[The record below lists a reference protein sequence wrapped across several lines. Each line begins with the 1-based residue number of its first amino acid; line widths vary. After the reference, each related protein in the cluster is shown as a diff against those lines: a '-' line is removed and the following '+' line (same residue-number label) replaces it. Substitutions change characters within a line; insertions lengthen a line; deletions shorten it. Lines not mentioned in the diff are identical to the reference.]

1 MRKQAVAPSRAPMV
15 MEPAASKTGLPVTC
29 TSSVAMPAAAAAA
42 HHPRTHIN
50 NRCCMTCT
58 PSTAMQAGAASLLA
72 GIPAGQHIE
81 LAACTRPTEWLVA
94 GSSQWS

>member
-1 MRKQAVAPSRAPMV
+1 MRKQAVAPNKAPMV

-42 HHPRTHIN
+42 AHHPCPHIN
-50 NRCCMTCT
+50 NRCCVTCT
-58 PSTAMQAGAASLLA
+58 PSTAMQACAASLLA

-81 LAACTRPTEWLVA
+81 LAACTRPTERL
-94 GSSQWS
+94 GGR